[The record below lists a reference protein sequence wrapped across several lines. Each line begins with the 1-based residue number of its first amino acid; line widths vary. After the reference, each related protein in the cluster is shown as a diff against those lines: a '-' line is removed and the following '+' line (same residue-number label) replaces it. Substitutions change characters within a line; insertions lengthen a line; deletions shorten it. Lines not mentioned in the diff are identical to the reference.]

1 MTFFTVLPFTQVIV
15 DFLTAFAE
23 VVTADGAGC
32 VDCTGV
38 GDGLDVG
45 VGVGV
50 GVWVVIGVGVGV
62 GRGEEIS

>member
-45 VGVGV
+45 VGV
-50 GVWVVIGVGVGV
+50 WVVIGVGVGV
-62 GRGEEIS
+62 GRGEETS

>member
-50 GVWVVIGVGVGV
+50 GVWVVIGVGVG
-62 GRGEEIS
+62 RGDETS